1 LWSIILFDF
10 HIPEARARSLTL
22 CQFFWLWDR
31 WIDQEDRL
39 NLRASV
45 VASVVA
51 NSAARKRR
59 KPIKPYDIIPS
70 LRDRKYQDDDV
81 INTPEQQ
88 VAALRMLFGD
98 SAFEVVPTPEE

>member
-1 LWSIILFDF
+1 M
-10 HIPEARARSLTL
+10 TL

-39 NLRASV
+39 NLRASI
-45 VASVVA
+45 VASVVF
-51 NSAARKRR
+51 NSAPRKKR
-59 KPIKPYDIIPS
+59 KPIRPYDIIPS
-70 LRDRKYQDDDV
+70 LKDRKYADDNEV

-98 SAFEVVPTPEE
+98 SAFEVEKLPEE